1 MITSNISLDD
11 WSTRNWQGRL
21 LCSRSC
27 TKRSRQKYMQILL
40 PSCLQQGLDVIPL
53 VIVYPKRSLL
63 MHEYFDSQSNSLS
76 EHSLCSP
83 PTVLAIGASVRE
95 SKSHSLEK
103 AQRQS
108 PCPTDKVIKMIRVL
122 VYETLNIHHPLF

>member
-1 MITSNISLDD
+1 MITSNISLDE

-27 TKRSRQKYMQILL
+27 TKHSRQKYMQILL
-40 PSCLQQGLDVIPL
+40 PSCLQQGLDIIPL
-53 VIVYPKRSLL
+53 VIVYPKCSLL
-63 MHEYFDSQSNSLS
+63 MHEYFDSQSDSLF

-83 PTVLAIGASVRE
+83 PTVLAIGASVGE

-103 AQRQS
+103 ARSKS
-108 PCPTDKVIKMIRVL
+108 PCPTDKVKTTIRIL